1 MQIGLYRTRLEE
13 FEQRLNRELYAR
25 CSGLRDQGN
34 LLDVYSD
41 YSDLFSIESVQ
52 DVQSELKN
60 TSESFSSRRKSLKKI
75 HEFLIDQRL
84 DYRAAALT
92 QEMERFTAEQTVSWE
107 GKKVSLSQIPSFFKL
122 ERDAIK
128 RRKLSDL
135 YGGALRD
142 AGEIV
147 RDRFALLRSTAAA
160 LGFGSYL
167 EAREYVTGVNYAPLL
182 NAVDGALARLE
193 DSYLER
199 LRVSV
204 EATLGIA
211 LQEAGSWDIA
221 HWRILNDPAQFF
233 AGSRLLPVHA
243 ATLSELRLRPENPDA
258 ITFDLDITPQKRVRP
273 ACIPIRVPQEIKVVM
288 CPEDGS
294 DQYAALLHE
303 SGHAHHFAW
312 TSSSLP
318 AEDRLWGD
326 RALSEAY
333 GFLFEH
339 VLLDSHWLAQTLSF
353 VKSREFLR
361 FQSLYRIFLVRRY
374 AGRLRFALKLCREES
389 LDEISDAYAETMRSY
404 TGFRHQTESWMEA
417 VSDGLESADYLRGWI
432 LECMLREYL
441 CRRYGSAWMQSRSA
455 GGFLKELWETGFLY
469 RADELG
475 REIGLG
481 SLDPQILMDELLK
494 GLNS

>member
-1 MQIGLYRTRLEE
+1 MQIEIYRTQLEE

-25 CSGLRDQGN
+25 YSGLGDQEN
-34 LLDVYSD
+34 LAAVYSD

-52 DVQSELKN
+52 EVQSELKI
-60 TSESFSSRRKSLKKI
+60 TSESFSSRRRSLKKI

-84 DYRAAALT
+84 DYRAGALT
-92 QEMERFTAEQTVSWE
+92 QEMERFAAEQTVSWE
-107 GKKVSLSQIPSFFKL
+107 GKKVALSQMPSLFRL

-128 RRKLSDL
+128 RRKLSEL
-135 YGGALRD
+135 YGAALRD
-142 AGEIV
+142 AEGIL
-147 RDRFALLRSTAAA
+147 RDKFALLRSTAAG

-167 EAREYVTGVNYAPLL
+167 EAREYVTGVDYARLL
-182 NAVDGALARLE
+182 DSVDEVLARLE
-193 DSYLER
+193 DGYLER
-199 LRVSV
+199 LRVSI

-221 HWRILNDPAQFF
+221 HWRMLNDPAQFF
-233 AGSRLLPVHA
+233 AGNNLLRVHA
-243 ATLSELRLRPENPDA
+243 ATLSDLRIRPEIPDA
-258 ITFDLDITPQKRVRP
+258 IAFDLDIKPQKRVRP
-273 ACIPIRVPQEIKVVM
+273 CCIPIRVPQEIKVVM

-339 VLLDSHWLAQTLSF
+339 VLLDPHWLARTLSF

-361 FQSLYRIFLVRRY
+361 FQFLYRVFLVRRY
-374 AGRLRFALKLCREES
+374 AGKLRFALKLCREES

-404 TGFRHQTESWMEA
+404 TGLRHQPESWMEA
-417 VSDGLESADYLRGWI
+417 VSDGLEAADYLRGWI

-455 GGFLKELWETGFLY
+455 GGFLKEIWETGFLY

-475 REIGLG
+475 QEIDIG
-481 SLDPQILMDELLK
+481 SLDPQILMDELAK
-494 GLNS
+494 GLNT